1 MIAQVITRL
10 FQSQTSGAAGSSVF
24 GLVVLVWSALKL
36 FGGLNTAFAE
46 IYEVDVDSSF
56 TDQLRDGLVVLVS
69 FVFAAAAIIVATSA
83 FSAYSERVP
92 FLGVLLPV
100 VVAIGLVVALFPMY
114 YVFPNVDVSP
124 REVLPGVVV
133 AAVGWALLQGVF
145 QIYVTLSSGGGTGL
159 ITGIML
165 LLTWLYFSGVVLL
178 LGAVVNAVIEGYPAE
193 RVDIGETVRSP
204 TYGISLEAESEA
216 WTSQTC
222 PECGDHEKTVRHG
235 DTLTCPCG
243 FEGHADLTAS
253 ETFLRE
259 NSDCEIRPMARPV
272 RFEWDDHDWSGK
284 PHPHESP
291 KEVRTNP
298 QVASVGR

>member
-1 MIAQVITRL
+1 MSATSELAGFGRAVGAEFSDKNVTFLAGSIAYNAFVSLVPLLLFCVLAFAFFGTGWQDEFLTLATHHVSPMIAQVIKRL

-36 FGGLNTAFAE
+36 FRGLDIAFSE
-46 IYEVDVDSSF
+46 IYEVDADSSF
-56 TDQLRDGLVVLVS
+56 IDQLRDGLVVLVS
-69 FVFAAAAIIVATSA
+69 LVFAAAAIIVATSA
-83 FSAYSERVP
+83 FSAYSELVP

-124 REVLPGVVV
+124 RAALPGVVV

-178 LGAVVNAVIEGYPAE
+178 LGAVVNAVIEGYTE
-193 RVDIGETVRSP
+193 ESVDIGEAFRS
-204 TYGISLEAESEA
+204 S
-216 WTSQTC
+216 
-222 PECGDHEKTVRHG
+222 
-235 DTLTCPCG
+235 
-243 FEGHADLTAS
+243 AD
-253 ETFLRE
+253 
-259 NSDCEIRPMARPV
+259 
-272 RFEWDDHDWSGK
+272 
-284 PHPHESP
+284 
-291 KEVRTNP
+291 
-298 QVASVGR
+298 